1 MKTKGFFNV
10 LLLILNFS
18 IVGLL
23 FYYVLLLI
31 FEESFWEDLK
41 DWPQWIIVDYVWC
54 LAIATVMVHYFLW
67 KRRDE
72 ILKIEKTKMQT
83 LKDQLSPHFV
93 FNNFSILAD
102 LIEVD
107 PEKASSF
114 LMNLSKVYQYM
125 LSHIEHNT
133 VTLQEEIEYIQYY
146 LTNLK
151 TRFNDNIQVII
162 APDIVEQKGKV
173 PPAVLQLLIENAI
186 KHNEHTTSNPLIIE
200 VTTDGLSVTV
210 RNKKHPI
217 ITSDSTNIGHRN
229 IVKRYK
235 LLTSKKVRI
244 SNSTDE
250 YSITIP
256 LITK

>member
-1 MKTKGFFNV
+1 
-10 LLLILNFS
+10 
-18 IVGLL
+18 
-23 FYYVLLLI
+23 
-31 FEESFWEDLK
+31 
-41 DWPQWIIVDYVWC
+41 
-54 LAIATVMVHYFLW
+54 
-67 KRRDE
+67 
-72 ILKIEKTKMQT
+72 
-83 LKDQLSPHFV
+83 
-93 FNNFSILAD
+93 
-102 LIEVD
+102 
-107 PEKASSF
+107 
-114 LMNLSKVYQYM
+114 MNLSKVYQYM

-133 VTLQEEIEYIQYY
+133 VTLQEEIEYIQCY

-200 VTTDGLSVTV
+200 VTTDGRSVTV